1 MYKAV
6 LLSVGETIYEGMD
19 QLQAILKAQ
28 FSGSEAIV
36 YAPDGGSMIYDPASG
51 WRPL

>member
-6 LLSVGETIYEGMD
+6 LMSVGETIYEGMD

-36 YAPDGGSMIYDPASG
+36 YAPDGGTMIYNPESG
-51 WRPL
+51 WRQL

>member
-1 MYKAV
+1 MYRAV
-6 LLSVGETIYEGMD
+6 SISVGETIYEGMD

-36 YAPDGGSMIYDPASG
+36 YSPDGGSMIYNPESG
-51 WRPL
+51 WRQL

>member
-6 LLSVGETIYEGMD
+6 LMSVGETIYEGMD

-28 FSGSEAIV
+28 FSGSETIV
-36 YAPDGGSMIYDPASG
+36 YAPDGGCMIYNPESG
-51 WRPL
+51 WRQL